1 MLAGIVADRLAP
13 AVVFGALAI
22 ASGSR
27 AVTAVARS
35 PSEPTLL
42 AGLVQGLDIVHHLLT
57 FLFCSLVAAL
67 FLVRRAPQGSRAQPL
82 AMAVALAGTVVMSA
96 VVVQPVTTQDWRVL
110 ALADVLLAL
119 GLLISI
125 YAAASLRD
133 CFGVAPEARG
143 LVTTAAYRFARHPLY
158 LGEGIAALGLLLP
171 VLAPPATLIFSIFCL
186 CQLTRARLEE
196 RALAAAFP
204 EYAAYR
210 SRTPA
215 LLPRLCR

>member
-96 VVVQPVTTQDWRVL
+96 VVVQPVTTQDPPVPSGRWR
-110 ALADVLLAL
+110 
-119 GLLISI
+119 
-125 YAAASLRD
+125 
-133 CFGVAPEARG
+133 
-143 LVTTAAYRFARHPLY
+143 
-158 LGEGIAALGLLLP
+158 
-171 VLAPPATLIFSIFCL
+171 
-186 CQLTRARLEE
+186 
-196 RALAAAFP
+196 
-204 EYAAYR
+204 
-210 SRTPA
+210 
-215 LLPRLCR
+215 PRWT